1 MTNSTEEGNL
11 NTLEI
16 LACVAPSTGLHQ
28 QIILVGLNIL
38 LSITAIIGNALVV
51 LALHKE
57 SSLHLPSKFMFRCLA
72 ITDLGVGVV
81 SQPLF
86 AVKLM
91 LAFNGQQ
98 TLCYYLTI
106 LAYTLSIVFSGVSLL
121 TVTSM
126 GIDRLLALSL
136 GLRYRQV
143 VTLRRARAVT
153 SCFWFLSVT
162 LALMQRF
169 WNHVILAR
177 VISAA
182 TFLCLL
188 ISVFCYLRIFYV
200 IRHQQAQVQNQFQ
213 RQSQQNDL
221 AVGNPL
227 NIMLYRNTVS
237 TGIWVQVALVA
248 CYLPQALVYPLV
260 YAGQTSLI
268 PVGQY
273 TLTFMYLN
281 STLNPIVY
289 CWKIKPLRE
298 ALKSTMK
305 QFCRLR

>member
-1 MTNSTEEGNL
+1 MANSTEEGNR
-11 NTLEI
+11 NTLET
-16 LACVAPSTGLHQ
+16 LACVTPSTGLYQ

-38 LSITAIIGNALVV
+38 LSITAILGNALVV

-57 SSLHLPSKFMFRCLA
+57 SSLHPPSKLMFRCLA

-86 AVKLM
+86 AAKLM
-91 LAFNGQQ
+91 LVFNGQQ
-98 TLCYYLTI
+98 TLCYHLTI
-106 LAYTLSIVFSGVSLL
+106 SAYTLSIVFSGVSLL
-121 TVTSM
+121 TVTLI

-143 VTLRRARAVT
+143 VTLRRVRAVT

-169 WNHVILAR
+169 WNHLILAR

-182 TFLCLL
+182 ISLCLVT
-188 ISVFCYLRIFYV
+188 SVFCYLRIFYV
-200 IRHQQAQVQNQFQ
+200 LRHQQAQVQNQFQ
-213 RQSQQNDL
+213 RQGQQNDL
-221 AVGNPL
+221 AVGSPL
-227 NIMLYRNTVS
+227 NIMLYRKTVS
-237 TGIWVQVALVA
+237 TGIWVQVTLVA
-248 CYLPQALVYPLV
+248 CYLPESLVFPLV
-260 YAGQTSLI
+260 YAGQISLI
-268 PVGQY
+268 PVGKY
-273 TLTFMYLN
+273 TLTVMYLN

-298 ALKSTMK
+298 ALKNIMK
-305 QFCRLR
+305 QFCTLR